1 MMSETILELSKV
13 KKSYTQGQNSIEI
26 LKGIDFSISKGKTAA
41 IIGESGSGKST
52 LLSLIAGLDSPSSG
66 DIKIN
71 NHAINT
77 MDEKSLTKFRGEHIG
92 IIFQQFHLMPHL
104 DALENVRLPLDI
116 LGISD
121 PINKAKEALDLVKLG
136 HRVSHTPKE
145 LSGGEKQRVA
155 IARSFVVSPS
165 LLLADE
171 PSGSLD
177 NTTGE
182 TTMNILFEAVKNR
195 GMTMVLVTHNQSLA
209 KQCDE
214 VWELNQGSLHKR

>member
-1 MMSETILELSKV
+1 MSETILELSKV